1 MKYWCFLFFFVAV
14 CNYVCVA
21 SFYGLNF
28 GIDQNNCP
36 ALQHYIDEFNQIKT
50 YTNRVRS
57 YAMAV
62 CNEGELALKASQSTG
77 MNIYLGMWVGR
88 SDTFESEFNGLQ
100 QLVNSG
106 VSFKNVD
113 AIIVGSEVLYRN
125 DATPQTLANYIGRV
139 ANLVHPLGVK
149 VTTSELYSQIYL
161 SPVVDTVDF
170 LMMNAFPY
178 WEGVQIDQAVAKL
191 FEHYD
196 AVANRVNGKDIKISE
211 TGWPS
216 LGANFQAS
224 VPSPDNQRT
233 YVKGVLCEAQKRG
246 VDVLYFSAMDESYK
260 SGVEGSFGI
269 MDANYHLKAPITM
282 QDLSQSC

>member
-1 MKYWCFLFFFVAV
+1 MKYWCFLFFFVIV
-14 CNYVCVA
+14 CNYGCLA

-57 YAMAV
+57 YTMAV

-77 MNIYLGMWVGR
+77 MNIYLGMWVDR
-88 SDTFESEFNGLQ
+88 PDTFESEFNGLQ
-100 QLVNSG
+100 QLVKSG
-106 VSFKNVD
+106 ASFKNVD
-113 AIIVGSEVLYRN
+113 AIIVGSEVIYRKEA
-125 DATPQTLANYIGRV
+125 DAATLANYVRRV
-139 ANLVHPLGVK
+139 ADLVHPLGVK
-149 VTTSELYSQIYL
+149 VTTSEVYYDF
-161 SPVVDTVDF
+161 SPPIVNAVDF

-178 WEGVQIDQAVAKL
+178 WEGVQINQAVAKL

-196 AVANRVNGKDIKISE
+196 SVVSSANGKNVKISE

-216 LGANFQAS
+216 RGANFQAS

-282 QDLSQSC
+282 QDLSQPC